1 MTFFRLW
8 KKFKWLFLAAIIIVL
23 TVVAHFDYFIYK
35 TPIAEITN
43 VKQVSSEATKDYYG
57 NVDHDITQKLT
68 LKFLNTERRGQE
80 IKISNEYFKSQVI
93 TQKYRVGQQILLSH
107 KKWWSI
113 IGQKRDAILVF
124 TLALTLSLII
134 FFANKLSFQIILS
147 LGLNFIFF
155 LLAILFDINFV
166 SVQPVVVFG
175 VLTIIFAF
183 ITSFMVLGKTKQFLI
198 VLLSTLLSTAAG
210 VAIGALT
217 INLNGSS
224 GVHFEYMDYITQFPI
239 PVFYSEL
246 LIGVLGASMD
256 EASDISAM
264 LLGMQRERSE
274 RAFKEY
280 FVSGMNV
287 GRDIVGSL
295 TNVLFMVFIANTLPM
310 VFLYLRNGNTWS
322 YTIDMAML
330 LGLLSTIISAIAIV
344 LTVPIT
350 SWLAATILTRGKKVK
365 A

>member
-23 TVVAHFDYFIYK
+23 TVAAHFDYFIYK

-166 SVQPVVVFG
+166 SVQ
-175 VLTIIFAF
+175 
-183 ITSFMVLGKTKQFLI
+183 
-198 VLLSTLLSTAAG
+198 
-210 VAIGALT
+210 
-217 INLNGSS
+217 
-224 GVHFEYMDYITQFPI
+224 
-239 PVFYSEL
+239 
-246 LIGVLGASMD
+246 
-256 EASDISAM
+256 
-264 LLGMQRERSE
+264 
-274 RAFKEY
+274 
-280 FVSGMNV
+280 
-287 GRDIVGSL
+287 
-295 TNVLFMVFIANTLPM
+295 
-310 VFLYLRNGNTWS
+310 
-322 YTIDMAML
+322 
-330 LGLLSTIISAIAIV
+330 
-344 LTVPIT
+344 
-350 SWLAATILTRGKKVK
+350 
-365 A
+365 

>member
-23 TVVAHFDYFIYK
+23 TVAAHFDSFIYK
-35 TPIAEITN
+35 TAIAEITN
-43 VKQVSSEATKDYYG
+43 VNHVCSEATKDYYG
-57 NVDHDITQKLT
+57 NADHDITQKLT